1 MILRGLAG
9 LLVGIGYGLIFGAL
23 TFLVFRL
30 TGNAAHPGP
39 MIPDNNAWL
48 EIVIVAVT
56 VVGAGCGAL
65 VGLIVSL
72 FGVSKVRGTVIGTT
86 VGLIPFL
93 YFLSESWVAPTKL
106 SWPDARDLLVV
117 SVFFLLFWP
126 VGLGLTGMVVSILA
140 SKVSG
145 KSVRAE

>member
-1 MILRGLAG
+1 MRGLRS
-9 LLVGIGYGLIFGAL
+9 L
-23 TFLVFRL
+23 
-30 TGNAAHPGP
+30 
-39 MIPDNNAWL
+39 
-48 EIVIVAVT
+48 IVAVT

-72 FGVSKVRGTVIGTT
+72 FGVSKVRGAVIGTT

-93 YFLSESWVAPTKL
+93 YFLSDSWVAPTKF